1 MEFQTL
7 CLLFM
12 AGGLVTA
19 LLVGAIALWAFQ
31 KRESSK
37 DLIMR
42 VDGEWVAIK
51 SDGKLRY
58 LNDGESRG
66 SDL

>member
-19 LLVGAIALWAFQ
+19 LLVGAIAVWLYQ

-42 VDGEWVAIK
+42 VNGEWVVIK